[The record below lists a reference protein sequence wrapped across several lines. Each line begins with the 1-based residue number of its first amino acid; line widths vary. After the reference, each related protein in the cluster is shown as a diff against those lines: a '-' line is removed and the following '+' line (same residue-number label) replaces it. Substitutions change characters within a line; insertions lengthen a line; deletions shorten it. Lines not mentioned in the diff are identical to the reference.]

1 VSASVRT
8 VRTALPVTAA
18 AAAVALLLAGCTS
31 TTSGAGSGGG
41 KDGGVQLVTAGT
53 LKTCTHLPYP
63 PFQTKKGGKV
73 VGFDV
78 DLVDLVAKELKVKQ
92 EIVNTPFEG
101 IETGQDFNTN
111 KCDLA
116 AAGMTIT
123 PERDKVMDF
132 SVPYFDAT
140 QALITRKGKPYKKLD
155 DLKGQKFG
163 YQKATT
169 GGEYAKKNAPKDV
182 ELVEFEDVGL
192 LLTSVKS
199 GEVAAAINDN
209 GVLYDYVKQNPD
221 TEVTAE
227 FDTGEQYGIGVR
239 TGNDALR
246 KKVDA
251 VIKEARKDGRYD
263 AIYKKWFGTAPKSN

>member
-1 VSASVRT
+1 MSLRPAI
-8 VRTALPVTAA
+8 PVTAVG
-18 AAAVALLLAGCTS
+18 AAVALLLTGCTS
-31 TTSGAGSGGG
+31 TKSNGNAGG
-41 KDGGVQLVTAGT
+41 KDGGVQLVSEGV

-63 PFQTKKGGKV
+63 PFQSKKGGEV

-78 DLVDLVAKELKVKQ
+78 DLVDLVAEELDVKQ

-123 PERDKVMDF
+123 PARDKVMDF

-140 QALITRKGKPYKKLD
+140 QALITRKGKPYKEFA

-169 GGEYAKKNAPKDV
+169 GGEYAKKEAPKGV

-192 LLTSVKS
+192 LLAAVKS
-199 GEVAAAINDN
+199 GQVAAGINDN

-227 FDTGEQYGIGVR
+227 FDTGEQYGLGFR

-246 KKVDA
+246 EKADA
-251 VIKEARKDGRYD
+251 VIKAAKKDGRYD
-263 AIYKKWFGTAPKSN
+263 KIYKKWFGTAPKSK

>member
-1 VSASVRT
+1 MS

-18 AAAVALLLAGCTS
+18 AAAVALLLTGCTS
-31 TTSGAGSGGG
+31 TKSEGGAAGDKGGG
-41 KDGGVQLVTAGT
+41 VRLVTEGV

-63 PFQTKKGGKV
+63 PFQSKKDGEV

-78 DLVDLVAKELKVKQ
+78 DLIDLVAAELDVKQ

-140 QALITRKGKPYKKLD
+140 QALITRKGKKYKTFE
-155 DLKGQKFG
+155 DLKGKKFG

-169 GGEYAKKNAPKDV
+169 GGEYAKKNAPKSV

-192 LLTSVKS
+192 LLAAVKS
-199 GEVAAAINDN
+199 GQVAAGINDN

-221 TEVTAE
+221 TQVTAE
-227 FDTGEQYGIGVR
+227 FDTGEQYGIGFR

-246 KKVDA
+246 KKVDG
-251 VIKEARKDGRYD
+251 IIEAAKKDGRYD
-263 AIYKKWFGTAPKSN
+263 EIYKKWFGTAPKSK

>member
-1 VSASVRT
+1 MS

-18 AAAVALLLAGCTS
+18 VAAVGLLLGGCTS
-31 TTSGAGSGGG
+31 TKSDDGGG
-41 KDGGVQLVTAGT
+41 KGGGVQLVTEGT

-63 PFQTKKGGKV
+63 PFQTKKGGEV

-78 DLVDLVAKELKVKQ
+78 DLVDLVADELKVKQ

-101 IETGQDFNTN
+101 IETGQDFNIR

-132 SVPYFDAT
+132 SDPYFDAT
-140 QALITRKGKPYKKLD
+140 QALITRKGKPYKKID
-155 DLKGQKFG
+155 DLKGQRFG

-169 GGEYAKKNAPKDV
+169 GGEYAKKNAPDGV

-192 LLTSVKS
+192 LLAAVKS
-199 GEVAAAINDN
+199 GQVAAGINDN
-209 GVLYDYVKQNPD
+209 GVLFDYVKENPD

-246 KKVDA
+246 EKVNAVLKKA
-251 VIKEARKDGRYD
+251 QSDGRYD
-263 AIYKKWFGTAPKSN
+263 TIYKKWFGTAPKSK